1 MSNEKFIE
9 EIFHSAHYSGVL
21 NEFHVELEKRK
32 KTNPNLHY
40 HNLIE
45 EVYYDFVLSGDI
57 TSTD

>member
-32 KTNPNLHY
+32 KTNPNLNN
-40 HNLIE
+40 HNLIA

>member
-32 KTNPNLHY
+32 KTNPNLHN